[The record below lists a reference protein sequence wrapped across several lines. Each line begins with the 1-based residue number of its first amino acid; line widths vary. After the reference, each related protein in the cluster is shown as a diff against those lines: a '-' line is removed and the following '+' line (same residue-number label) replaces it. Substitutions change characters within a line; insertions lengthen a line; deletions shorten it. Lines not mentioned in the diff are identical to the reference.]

1 MKVHIKLKSDEQ
13 GQIKMDVSPFDLQ
26 KLSAASDGKSKVA
39 LVTFIAQIH
48 EICYHFNK
56 LTKEK

>member
-1 MKVHIKLKSDEQ
+1 
-13 GQIKMDVSPFDLQ
+13 MDVSPFDLQ